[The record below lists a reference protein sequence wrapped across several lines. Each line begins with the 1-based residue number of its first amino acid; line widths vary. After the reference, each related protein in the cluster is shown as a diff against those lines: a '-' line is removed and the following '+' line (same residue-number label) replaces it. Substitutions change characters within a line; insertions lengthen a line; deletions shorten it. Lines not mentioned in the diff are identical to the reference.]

1 MYGRERLNFMGLLIL
16 LPGERVSPGTRA
28 QVSPP
33 PSPAALMSALSTLP
47 NDALNKDQFAGN
59 DIEAARN
66 SQGTTTSQSPLKIA
80 DESTLP
86 PVDSGIK
93 AWSVIGGAFLALF
106 VQFGLGEFT
115 RELKAIFL
123 AS

>member
-1 MYGRERLNFMGLLIL
+1 M
-16 LPGERVSPGTRA
+16 P
-28 QVSPP
+28 
-33 PSPAALMSALSTLP
+33 ALSALP
-47 NDALNKDQFAGN
+47 NDTPNKEQFAGN
-59 DIEAARN
+59 DIEAARH
-66 SQGTTTSQSPLKIA
+66 SQGTTTSQSLLKTA